1 MGRILIID
9 DNQSLGDGLV
19 LSLNKMGHRAV
30 AAGSGREGLERM
42 KDEPF
47 DLVLTDYRMEEMDGL
62 AVIEAV
68 QRQAPDT
75 DVMMMTAY
83 DTRQLAVEAMERG
96 AIDFIVKPFLP
107 DELWMKVNKR
117 LDYRA
122 KLQEAQA
129 KLREAQTLHREAEAK
144 LRDWE
149 HLFEQN
155 RYLREEIDSRY
166 NFGEIVG
173 QSPRIKAVR
182 ERVRKVASSSSSVLI
197 YGESGT
203 GKELVAR
210 AVHYQSSRS
219 KGPFVKVNCGA
230 LPTGLVESELFGH
243 ERGAFTSA
251 VRRRKGKFE
260 LAEGGTIFLDEI
272 GDVPL
277 ETQVRLL
284 RVLQEKQFDRVG
296 GEQPLDV
303 DVRVV
308 VATNRPLKRMVE
320 EGTFREDLFYRLE
333 VIPLTLPPLR
343 ERREDIEL
351 LVKHFTKKKCGEM
364 NIPPKRLTEEALTGL
379 KSYPWPGNV
388 RELENVIERTMV
400 LVDGEE
406 IGYHDL
412 PLTFDAA
419 AAKEEAAAEGVEAAA
434 VADDGSLLLNE
445 HLDELERDLIARA
458 MEEARHVKTKAASLL
473 GIKTSALYYKLDKYG
488 LDSR

>member
-19 LSLNKMGHRAV
+19 LSLNKMGHQAV

-42 KDEPF
+42 KHEPF
-47 DLVLTDYRMEEMDGL
+47 DLVITDYRMEEMDGL
-62 AVIEAV
+62 AVMEAV
-68 QRQAPDT
+68 QRQVPDT

-83 DTRQLAVEAMERG
+83 DTRELAVEAMERG
-96 AIDFIVKPFLP
+96 AIDFIVKPFPP
-107 DELWMKVNKR
+107 DELWLKVNKR

-122 KLQEAQA
+122 KLREAQA
-129 KLREAQTLHREAEAK
+129 RLREAQTLHREAEAK

-173 QSPRIKAVR
+173 QSPQIKAVR
-182 ERVRKVASSSSSVLI
+182 ARVHKVASSSSSVLI

-210 AVHYQSSRS
+210 AIHYQSSRS

-251 VRRRKGKFE
+251 VRRKKGKFE

-303 DVRVV
+303 DARVV
-308 VATNRPLKRMVE
+308 VATNRPLKRMVK

-351 LVKHFTKKKCGEM
+351 LVKHFTEKKCGEM
-364 NIPPKRLTEEALTGL
+364 NIPPKRLTQEALTGL
-379 KSYPWPGNV
+379 RSYPWPGNV

-400 LVDGEE
+400 LVDDEE

-412 PLTFDAA
+412 PLTFDEGTIE
-419 AAKEEAAAEGVEAAA
+419 EEAAEGGAGPT
-434 VADDGSLLLNE
+434 DDGSLLLNE
-445 HLDELERDLIARA
+445 HLDEVERDLIARA
-458 MEEARHVKTKAASLL
+458 MEEAQHVKTKAASLL

-488 LDSR
+488 LD

>member
-19 LSLNKMGHRAV
+19 LSLNKMGHQAV
-30 AAGSGREGLERM
+30 AAGSGREGLAQM

-47 DLVLTDYRMEEMDGL
+47 DLVITDYRMEEMDGL
-62 AVIEAV
+62 AVMEAV

-83 DTRQLAVEAMERG
+83 DTRELAVAAMERG

-107 DELWMKVNKR
+107 DELWLKVNKR
-117 LDYRA
+117 LDYRT

-129 KLREAQTLHREAEAK
+129 KLQEAQTLREEAEAK

-173 QSPRIKAVR
+173 QSPQIKAVC
-182 ERVRKVASSSSSVLI
+182 ERVNRVASSSSSVLI

-210 AVHYQSSRS
+210 AIHYQSSRS

-251 VRRRKGKFE
+251 VRTKKGKFE

-272 GDVPL
+272 GDIPL

-296 GEQPLDV
+296 GEQPIDV

-308 VATNRPLKRMVE
+308 AATNRELKRMVE
-320 EGTFREDLFYRLE
+320 EGTFREDLFYRLD
-333 VIPLTLPPLR
+333 VIPVTLPPLR
-343 ERREDIEL
+343 ERGDDIEV
-351 LVKHFTKKKCGEM
+351 LVKHFAIRKCREI
-364 NIPPKRLTEEALTGL
+364 NIPTKRLTKEALAGL
-379 KSYPWPGNV
+379 KNYPWPGNV

-412 PLTFDAA
+412 PLTFDEGMA
-419 AAKEEAAAEGVEAAA
+419 EERAGDT
-434 VADDGSLLLNE
+434 DDESLLLNE
-445 HLDELERDLIARA
+445 RLDEVERDLIARA
-458 MEEARHVKTKAASLL
+458 MEEADHVKTKAAALL

-488 LDSR
+488 LE